1 MMKQERTIEIN
12 NLFKNIQTAE
22 DKKEFISDA
31 VKDILF
37 FIMNNNEITNES
49 LDKISYEDIEET
61 FNFIENAYYD
71 DDQLR
76 RINELCKIDKLI
88 NIVENTN
95 STVVPSSILMF

>member
-1 MMKQERTIEIN
+1 MKQERTIEIN

-49 LDKISYEDIEET
+49 LDKISYKDIEET
-61 FNFIENAYYD
+61 FNFIENAYD
-71 DDQLR
+71 NDDQLR

>member
-1 MMKQERTIEIN
+1 MMKKERTIEIN

-61 FNFIENAYYD
+61 FNFIENAYD
-71 DDQLR
+71 NDDQLR
-76 RINELCKIDKLI
+76 CINELCKIDKII

>member
-1 MMKQERTIEIN
+1 MMKQERIIEIN

-37 FIMNNNEITNES
+37 FIMNDNEITNES

-61 FNFIENAYYD
+61 FNFIENAYY